1 MPLFTLG
8 NIILAN
14 DKLLGLH
21 KLMHTGQTAGVFSG
35 APASRRKH
43 GEKPAYKIGVSFSFK
58 ISSARN
64 EFKISSAVPE
74 R

>member
-35 APASRRKH
+35 STRLTAEARRKT
-43 GEKPAYKIGVSFSFK
+43 GI
-58 ISSARN
+58 
-64 EFKISSAVPE
+64 
-74 R
+74 